1 MIYNIS
7 MSATTRDQIMETLLQ
22 TRAATVS
29 ELARQL
35 HTTPA
40 NIRYHLDLL
49 LLEGAIEPMLPDPSP
64 SRRGRPAA
72 RFRLSQKSRP
82 NDLAQFSQ
90 EILTLFLS
98 GTLPDGQTDRLD
110 LIASERVRQIR
121 LNGSSTQQ
129 LNQVIEFLNQHA
141 YQARW
146 EARRLGPEIRFGN
159 CPFHAILSSHP
170 ELCEIDRR
178 MLEVML
184 PARVILQEHIQVDV
198 PTPHAC
204 LFRLQFHAQPSN
216 QTRLKEE

>member
-1 MIYNIS
+1 MLYNRY
-7 MSATTRDQIMETLLQ
+7 MAATTRDQILETLRQ
-22 TRAATVS
+22 TRDATVS
-29 ELARQL
+29 DLAMQL

-49 LLEGAIEPMLPDPSP
+49 LVEAAIEPMPPDPSQ
-64 SRRGRPAA
+64 SRPGRPAA
-72 RFRLSQKSRP
+72 RFRLSQKSKP

-98 GTLPDGQTDRLD
+98 GMLPDDQTEKLD
-110 LIASERVRQIR
+110 LIASERVKQVH
-121 LNGSSTQQ
+121 LDGSSTQQ
-129 LNQVIEFLNQHA
+129 LNQALDFLNQHA

-159 CPFHAILSSHP
+159 CPFHAILSAHP
-170 ELCEIDRR
+170 ELCEVDRR
-178 MLEVML
+178 MLEVLL

-204 LFRLQFHAQPSN
+204 LFRLQFLAQLSN
-216 QTRLKEE
+216 HTRLKEE

>member
-1 MIYNIS
+1 MA
-7 MSATTRDQIMETLLQ
+7 ATTRDQILETLRQ
-22 TRAATVS
+22 TRDATVS
-29 ELARQL
+29 DLAMQL

-49 LLEGAIEPMLPDPSP
+49 LVEAAIEPMPPEPSQA
-64 SRRGRPAA
+64 RRGRPAA

-90 EILTLFLS
+90 EILKLFLS
-98 GTLPDGQTDRLD
+98 GELPDGQTDRLD
-110 LIASERVRQIR
+110 LIASERVRQIH
-121 LNGSSTQQ
+121 LDGSSTQQ
-129 LNQVIEFLNQHA
+129 LNQAIEFLNQHA

-159 CPFHAILSSHP
+159 CPFHAILADHP

-184 PARVILQEHIQVDV
+184 PARVFLQEHIQVDI

-204 LFRLQFHAQPSN
+204 LFRLQFLAQPSN